1 MPDIDLAT
9 RPVMVGMTDRV
20 DAARKAADNDAL
32 TRFVDGICR
41 AIGAVAGCL
50 VVEDQQSD
58 GERRIHGRAWTD
70 AAADAALTL
79 SLAAAPAPGSRGH
92 AWLRDAAVPAHRCLA
107 LDASVPGVLRQ
118 LMLVFDARSIEPA
131 DATDRVMAMAPG
143 LAAAAGAMHDTWL
156 ACDATAERQR
166 LLAAAM
172 NQSECGII
180 VVRADHS
187 VLFSNPA
194 AQAILATRDGIELR
208 RDQLRPTRYQDAIRF
223 QASLDHVLTLPA
235 EAGQPS
241 RHSMMLLLD
250 RPDQHRPLIAVI
262 APAAAESAEGGA
274 AAIVYVM
281 RPELS
286 GLRGVEV
293 ICQLHGLSPVE
304 TQLVARLVAGAT
316 LSEAAFEM
324 RIKPDT
330 ARAYLKQVFA
340 KTDTHRQADLIQLV
354 IRYQRAVRGDF
365 LFHAA

>member
-1 MPDIDLAT
+1 MLGIDLVA
-9 RPVMVGMTDRV
+9 RPVKGETPV
-20 DAARKAADNDAL
+20 AATAATEPLA
-32 TRFVDGICR
+32 RFVEGLCR

-50 VVEDQQSD
+50 VLDD
-58 GERRIHGRAWTD
+58 DAPTDRERLAHGRAAVD
-70 AAADAALTL
+70 PLADAALTVL
-79 SLAAAPAPGSRGH
+79 LAAGHVPGRRGH
-92 AWLRDAAVPAHRCLA
+92 AWLREATMSAYRALLLDTPMAGTSAHL
-107 LDASVPGVLRQ
+107 L
-118 LMLVFDARSIEPA
+118 LVFDHRALEDA
-131 DATDRVMAMAPG
+131 DTFAQVMAAAPG
-143 LAAAAGAMHDTWL
+143 LAAAAGAMHETWL
-156 ACDATAERQR
+156 QNDRAAERQR
-166 LLAAAM
+166 LLAGVM

-180 VVRADHS
+180 LVRADHS
-187 VLFSNPA
+187 VSFSNLA
-194 AQAILATRDGIELR
+194 AQAILAARDGVELR

-223 QASLDHVLTLPA
+223 QAALDHVLALPA
-235 EAGQPS
+235 ELGAPS

-250 RPDQHRPLIAVI
+250 RPEQQRPLIAVI

-304 TQLVARLVAGAT
+304 TQLVARLVAGGT
-316 LSEAAFEM
+316 LSEAAAEM